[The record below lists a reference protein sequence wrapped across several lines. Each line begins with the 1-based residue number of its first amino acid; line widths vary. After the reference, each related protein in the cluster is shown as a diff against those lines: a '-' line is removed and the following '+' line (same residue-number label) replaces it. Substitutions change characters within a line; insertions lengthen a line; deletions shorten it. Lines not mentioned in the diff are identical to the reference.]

1 VRLSKESDPD
11 RFQRRVVDATGFRS
25 AFMDSRMALAIGA
38 LSIGAGAIG
47 ALAIGRLAIGSAH
60 IKRLR
65 IDELEVGRLTVADD
79 ARAAA
84 GAAGAA
90 AIGPKLSHVDLV
102 VSSLETSLPFYRE
115 LLEPV
120 GWGDVDVME
129 GERGEEIHYLSV
141 AGTGVSALGLREAQS
156 QAHPTPYDRYAVG
169 VHHVCIDVPSRAAV
183 DERAAWVAADGRGSI
198 LSAPAEHG
206 YTPGYYATFIAD
218 PDGIKIE
225 LLHRPGYWDTVAG
238 A

>member
-1 VRLSKESDPD
+1 MKLSRESDPA

-47 ALAIGRLAIGSAH
+47 ALAIGRLAIGSAR

-65 IDELEVGRLTVADD
+65 IDELDVGRLTVDD
-79 ARAAA
+79 DSRAAT
-84 GAAGAA
+84 GAA

-102 VSSLETSLPFYRE
+102 VSSLATSLPFYRE

-120 GWGDVDVME
+120 GWGDIDVME
-129 GERGEEIHYLSV
+129 GERGEDVNYISV
-141 AGTGVSALGLREAQS
+141 SGTGVSALGLREAQS

-225 LLHRPGYWDTVAG
+225 LLHRPGYWDSVAG

>member
-1 VRLSKESDPD
+1 MKLNRESDPD

-25 AFMDSRMALAIGA
+25 AFMDSRVALAIGA
-38 LSIGAGAIG
+38 LSIGAGAVG
-47 ALAIGRLAIGSAH
+47 ALAIGRLAIGSAR

-65 IDELEVGRLTVADD
+65 IDGLEVGRLTVEDD
-79 ARAAA
+79 ARAAT
-84 GAAGAA
+84 GAA

-102 VSSLETSLPFYRE
+102 VSSLETSLPFYRA
-115 LLEPV
+115 LLGPV
-120 GWGDVDVME
+120 GWNDIDVIE

-156 QAHPTPYDRYAVG
+156 DAHPTPYDRYAVG

-183 DERAAWVAADGRGSI
+183 DERAAWVEADGRGSI
-198 LSAPAEHG
+198 LSAPSEHG

-225 LLHRPGYWDTVAG
+225 LLHRPGYWDTVARP
-238 A
+238 